1 MVPVGEAL
9 IHPPRGRG
17 RVPRPPSGTGFLLLF
32 IALPLSCSRGEDWP
46 RWRGPGGNAVSAE
59 APLPLRWS
67 RTRNVAWKV
76 AVPGEGASSPIV
88 SGDSIFLTSSLED
101 GTRRILH
108 CLDRQTGRTRWTRET
123 KDPDPE
129 RTSALT
135 GHAAATPATD
145 GSRVV
150 VLFGNAGAAGYDF
163 EGGLL
168 WRWQPGAFESELGL
182 ASSPVLHHG
191 RAILL
196 LDHDG
201 DRFRTFDSFLIAL
214 DVKTG
219 KPVWKTDRP
228 GLGRSWST
236 PILVPT
242 GLGPELVVSAQDEL
256 RAYDPETGGLLW
268 QVRGMTGW
276 VTPSPVFGGGLVFA
290 TSGKD
295 GPTLAVRPGGRGDV
309 TATHVAWRREKDGPY
324 VCSPLLYG
332 DLLYV
337 HDEQGRLTCH
347 EASGGRIVYRKR
359 LEGKFIASAVAGDGK
374 VYLTND
380 AGTTT
385 VIRAGREFEIL
396 SENRL
401 ESECLASPA
410 LGRGAILI
418 RTRNELFSIS
428 DGTGR

>member
-1 MVPVGEAL
+1 MGKPVTGAAWVP
-9 IHPPRGRG
+9 GRI
-17 RVPRPPSGTGFLLLF
+17 PAPPSRLTLGLFALLA
-32 IALPLSCSRGEDWP
+32 ALPAACVGGQDWP
-46 RWRGPGGNAVSAE
+46 RWRGPQGNAVSSE
-59 APLPLRWS
+59 TPLPLEWS
-67 RTRNVAWKV
+67 ATRNVAWRV

-88 SGDSIFLTSSLED
+88 SGDSVFLTSSLED

-108 CLDRQTGRTRWTRET
+108 CLDRATGRTRWTRET
-123 KDPDPE
+123 EDKDPE

-150 VLFGNAGAAGYDF
+150 VLFGNAGAACYDF
-163 EGGLL
+163 GGGLL
-168 WRWQPGAFESELGL
+168 WRWQPGAFDSELGL
-182 ASSPVLHHG
+182 ASSPVLHRG
-191 RAILL
+191 RVILVC
-196 LDHDG
+196 DHDG
-201 DRFRTFDSFLIAL
+201 DRFRSFDSFLIAL
-214 DVKTG
+214 DVQTG
-219 KPVWKTDRP
+219 KTVWKTDRP

-236 PILVPT
+236 PILVPAGDRT
-242 GLGPELVVSAQDEL
+242 ELVVSAQDEL
-256 RAYDPETGGLLW
+256 RGYNPETGGLLW

-309 TATHVAWRREKDGPY
+309 TATRVAWREEKDGPY

-337 HDEQGRLTCH
+337 HDEQGRLTCR
-347 EASGGRIVYRKR
+347 EAASGRIVYRKR
-359 LEGKFIASAVAGDGK
+359 LGGKFIASGVAGDGRL
-374 VYLTND
+374 YLTNE

-385 VIRAGREFEIL
+385 VIRAGKEFEIL

-401 ESECLASPA
+401 EAECLASI
-410 LGRGAILI
+410 AIAGGTLFI
-418 RTRNELFSIS
+418 RTRGELFSI
-428 DGTGR
+428 GAGRGN